1 MKIAVFLPNW
11 VGDVVMATPT
21 LRALHQHF
29 NSQAELVGVMRPYV
43 GDVLAGTDWLD
54 RHVFYNPRAKDRNL
68 RSWTLVKKL
77 RKKQIDVA
85 LLLPNSMRTGILA
98 WLSGA
103 TRRIGYAHNGR
114 GPLLTDRPRLP
125 TKRGRYVP
133 TPMLDRY
140 LDLVKLLGCEPR
152 SQQTELAT
160 TPTDEYRADEA
171 WQRLELPPGRE
182 VVTLNSGAAYGAAKS
197 WPAEYFAEL
206 ARRIAQQHG
215 LSVLVMCGPAER
227 ELAAQI
233 ALEANDRNVKSLADQ
248 PLSIGLSKA
257 AVRRSRLLVSTD
269 SGPRHFAAA
278 FDVPVITI
286 YGPTHVEWGD
296 THYPRAVHIHQSVP
310 CGPCMKRVCPLA
322 HHRCMREIT
331 VDRVYRAV
339 VEQLEHEPQSEAA

>member
-11 VGDVVMATPT
+11 IGDVVMATPA
-21 LRALHQHF
+21 LRALHEQF
-29 NSQAELVGVMRPYV
+29 NSQAELIGVMRPYV
-43 GDVLAGTDWLD
+43 GEVLAGTKWFD
-54 RHVFYNPRAKDRNL
+54 RHLFYDPRAKDRNL

-77 RKKQIDVA
+77 RQQQIDVA
-85 LLLPNSMRTGILA
+85 LLMPNSTRTGILA

-103 TRRIGYAHNGR
+103 RRRIGYAHNGR

-125 TKRGRYVP
+125 TRWGRYVP

-140 LDLVKLLGCEPR
+140 LDLVKLLGCEAT
-152 SQQTELAT
+152 SIHTELAT
-160 TPTDEYRADEA
+160 TPTDEHRADEA
-171 WQRLELPPGRE
+171 WQRLDLPPGGE
-182 VVTLNSGAAYGAAKS
+182 VVTLNSGGAYGAAKS

-206 ARRIAQQHG
+206 ARRIARQRG
-215 LSVLVMCGPAER
+215 LSVLILCGPAER

-233 ALEANDRNVKSLADQ
+233 ALLANDRNVKSLADQ

-257 AVRRSRLLVSTD
+257 VVRRSRLMVSTD

-286 YGPTHVEWGD
+286 YGPTHIEWGD
-296 THYPRAVHIHQSVP
+296 THYPRAVHINKSVP
-310 CGPCMKRVCPLA
+310 CGPCMKRVCPLG

-331 VDRVYRAV
+331 VERVYRAV
-339 VEQLEHEPQSEAA
+339 VEQLDRDPQSNAA